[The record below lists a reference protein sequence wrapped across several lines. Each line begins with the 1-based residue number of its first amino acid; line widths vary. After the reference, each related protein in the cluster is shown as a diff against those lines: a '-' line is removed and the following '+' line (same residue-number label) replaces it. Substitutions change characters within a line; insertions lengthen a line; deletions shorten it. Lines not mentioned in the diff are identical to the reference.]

1 MNTLIIYSSRHH
13 KNTEKIARTMASALN
28 AQLVNLKEADTPA
41 LADYDLI
48 GLGSGIYWGKH
59 DRRIL
64 DLVDNLPL
72 QNNKK
77 AFVFSTSGLNE
88 SRVLNNFNRRLKR
101 KLREKGFTIIG
112 AFSCRGFDTVG
123 PLILIGGLNKGRP
136 NENDLEAA
144 ADFAKGLQTK

>member
-1 MNTLIIYSSRHH
+1 
-13 KNTEKIARTMASALN
+13 MASALN

-48 GLGSGIYWGKH
+48 GFGSGIYWGKH

-88 SRVLNNFNRRLKR
+88 GRVLNNFNKRLKR

-112 AFSCRGFDTVG
+112 DFSCRGFDTLG
-123 PLILIGGLNKGRP
+123 PLILIGGIHKGRP

-144 ADFAKGLQTK
+144 ADFAKGLQAK